1 MMMFTS
7 CHLLLSCR
15 HQWLLEQHWPLMLKS
30 RRGRLLHHGALAKHR
45 VRVVAAFCVV
55 LVHIELGR
63 LGVLDLKCATS
74 RVDVT
79 AMQGL
84 LRSLGGLQAVK
95 LQHRLHSVLLEDHDS
110 DQFPKRRGD
119 CVEHVAGDRV
129 GGVEDGEEQDMVGLL
144 PLVGPLVQLDV
155 HQLRR
160 QQDGVGG
167 RPHCCCLL
175 LVVRVVVDP
184 RPLRHRR
191 HEVVRVIHVQGHLS
205 ACLDMCCG
213 LLVICVPGG
222 MQCGV
227 SCLW

>member
-1 MMMFTS
+1 M
-7 CHLLLSCR
+7 
-15 HQWLLEQHWPLMLKS
+15 
-30 RRGRLLHHGALAKHR
+30 
-45 VRVVAAFCVV
+45 
-55 LVHIELGR
+55 
-63 LGVLDLKCATS
+63 
-74 RVDVT
+74 
-79 AMQGL
+79 
-84 LRSLGGLQAVK
+84 
-95 LQHRLHSVLLEDHDS
+95 
-110 DQFPKRRGD
+110 
-119 CVEHVAGDRV
+119 EHVAGDRV

-155 HQLRR
+155 HQLGR

-222 MQCGV
+222 MQCGCPACGSNV
-227 SCLW
+227 PGRAQLSWDCVVRLEMPILISLTP